1 MTLKQLVVNR
11 PSVQAVIY
19 DEVNE
24 KFLII
29 GKRHFRTGNIIWR
42 LVKGGIEEGET
53 DTQALKR
60 EISEEVGLKKVNVG
74 DKVHYYEYMY
84 EFEKL
89 KMKHMVYS
97 YFVKADINE
106 GVTLQGESADE
117 MPIVKYAWLSYYDTL
132 KKLFWKNEKQSVK
145 NSVMYL

>member
-1 MTLKQLVVNR
+1 MVVNR

-19 DEVNE
+19 DEENE

-53 DTQALKR
+53 EPEALRR
-60 EISEEVGLKKVNVG
+60 EILEEVGLEKVNVG
-74 DKVHYYEYMY
+74 EKVHYYEYMY
-84 EFEKL
+84 EFKQL

-97 YFVKADINE
+97 YFVEADINDE
-106 GVTLQGESADE
+106 VILQGESADE

-132 KKLFWKNEKQSVK
+132 KKLFWKNEKQAVK
-145 NSVMYL
+145 NSVLHL